1 MSSETKKIKRDI
13 NKRYRED
20 ISIETIF
27 IIFIPKTSL

>member
-1 MSSETKKIKRDI
+1 MSPRHKKKDI

-27 IIFIPKTSL
+27 IIFIPKTYT